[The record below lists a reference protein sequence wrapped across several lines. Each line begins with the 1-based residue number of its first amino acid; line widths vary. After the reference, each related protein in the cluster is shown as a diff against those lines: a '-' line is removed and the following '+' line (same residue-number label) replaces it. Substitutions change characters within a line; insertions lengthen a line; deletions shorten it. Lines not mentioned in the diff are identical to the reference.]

1 MHFKSLKAS
10 VLLLSVLLS
19 SFLISTSVAD
29 SNGNTPN
36 FRAQFEVLSHKL
48 YISIPPSVY
57 NYFGNLTH
65 KINSDADYA
74 HLITPQAVEPIAEC
88 ILNKTSYLPNRN
100 EQFADAVLSLVHE
113 IPYKVTDAAY
123 PVETLVQNSAD
134 CVGLSLLAAS
144 IMKAGGLDVV
154 LIHYVGI
161 DPGHMN
167 VGVYLPY
174 SPAYHTLLMTPT
186 SFEYNNKT
194 YWTAEAT
201 AKMDWKVGDQS
212 DSVANAQAEIISLGN
227 TAGDSSLARVSA
239 GLDYPL
245 VSSSISLNLS
255 QQPLINQNNSRALVI
270 SGLISPAQPDKNI
283 TFYIYHNGACIDCS
297 GNFTNSYGGF
307 LWLWNFTQTGTYY
320 VTASW
325 SGDSKYAG
333 ADSETFA
340 VFVGPEFLVQFQTP
354 EYNYI
359 FGHDGLANYELRP
372 YLGVNDF
379 LSIPL
384 GTNVSFSYDF
394 MILPTGHE
402 PSNVQTQTVTVPA
415 REISMR
421 GAGRQNHSLLI
432 PERTFVVPAN
442 VPQGL
447 EPLSLPDD
455 FNQTINNQFCL
466 TLQSNSSDNY
476 SLSFQGLSGYD
487 LTNILDNQ
495 GNTVFVNATDHL
507 IENTWYSIS
516 SVISMN
522 GIATKLEDANG
533 TVIASKAT
541 SYDAGN
547 NSMILLIANNVD
559 NAVSFKDLNIQTLNT
574 PIQAT
579 ESSPKPTINHDEIT
593 FYIILTLLLA
603 GIIAIAAAFYLK
615 KTKLLKQERLDGN

>member
-1 MHFKSLKAS
+1 MNFKSLNAS
-10 VLLLSVLLS
+10 VLLLIILLS
-19 SFLISTSVAD
+19 SFLISGTVAD
-29 SNGNTPN
+29 SNSNTSN
-36 FRAQFEVLSHKL
+36 FQAQFEVLSHKL
-48 YISIPPSVY
+48 YVSIPPSVY

-65 KINSDADYA
+65 EINSDADYA
-74 HLITPQAVEPIAEC
+74 KLITPQSVEPIAEC
-88 ILNKTSYLPNRN
+88 ILNKTSYLPNRD

-113 IPYKVTDAAY
+113 IPYKVTDAKY

-174 SPAYHTLLMTPT
+174 TPAYHTLLMTPT
-186 SFEYNNKT
+186 SFEYNNRT

-212 DSVANAQAEIISLGN
+212 DSVANAQAEIIPLEN
-227 TAGDSSLARVSA
+227 TENNSPLARVSA
-239 GLDYPL
+239 RLDYPL
-245 VSSSISLNLS
+245 VSSSVSLTLS
-255 QQPLINQNNSRALVI
+255 QQPLVDQNNFRALVI
-270 SGLISPAQPDKNI
+270 SGYLLPAEPNKNI
-283 TFYIYHNGACIDCS
+283 TFYIYHNGDCIDCS
-297 GNFTNSYGGF
+297 ENFTDSYGGF
-307 LWLWNFTQTGTYY
+307 LGLWNLTQTGTYY

-325 SGDSKYAG
+325 CGDSKYAG
-333 ADSETFA
+333 ADSETLA
-340 VFVGPEFLVQFQTP
+340 VFVGPELLIQFQTP

-372 YLGVNDF
+372 YMGINDF

-384 GTNVSFSYDF
+384 GTNVSLSYDF

-402 PSNVQTQTVTVPA
+402 PSNVQTQTVTIPE
-415 REISMR
+415 RELSMR
-421 GAGRQNHSLLI
+421 GAGRQSHSQLI
-432 PERTFVVPAN
+432 PERTFVVPTN

-466 TLQSNSSDNY
+466 ILQSNSADNY
-476 SLSFQGLSGYD
+476 SLNFQGLSGYD
-487 LTNILDNQ
+487 LTNMLENQ
-495 GNTVFVNATDHL
+495 GNTVFVNATDYL
-507 IENTWYSIS
+507 IENTWYRIS

-522 GIATKLEDANG
+522 AMATKLEDANG
-533 TVIASKAT
+533 TVIANKAI

-547 NSMILLIANNVD
+547 TSLVLLIANNVD

-574 PIQAT
+574 PIQT
-579 ESSPKPTINHDEIT
+579 PESSPKPIIIHDEIT
-593 FYIILTLLLA
+593 FSIIITLLLA
-603 GIIAIAAAFYLK
+603 GTLAVAAAFYVK
-615 KTKLLKQERLDGN
+615 KTKLLKRKD

>member
-10 VLLLSVLLS
+10 VLLLSILLS
-19 SFLISTSVAD
+19 SFLISTSFAE
-29 SNGNTPN
+29 SNSNAPN
-36 FRAQFEVLSHKL
+36 FQAQFQVLSHKL
-48 YISIPPSVY
+48 YVSVPPSVCD
-57 NYFGNLTH
+57 YFGNLTH
-65 KINSDADYA
+65 KINNDADYA
-74 HLITPQAVEPIAEC
+74 KLITPRAVEPIAEC
-88 ILNKTSYLPNRN
+88 ILNKTSYLPNHD
-100 EQFADAVLSLVHE
+100 EQFADAVLSLVHQ
-113 IPYKVTDAAY
+113 IPYKVTDAKY

-134 CVGLSLLAAS
+134 CVGLSLLAAA

-167 VGVYLPY
+167 IGVYLPY
-174 SPAYHTLLMTPT
+174 TPAYHTLLMTPT

-212 DSVANAQAEIISLGN
+212 DSVANAHAEIIPLGN
-227 TAGDSSLARVSA
+227 IGSVSPLAMVSA
-239 GLDYPL
+239 RLDFPL
-245 VSSSISLNLS
+245 GYSSVSIALSEQSL
-255 QQPLINQNNSRALVI
+255 ITQNTTRALVV
-270 SGLISPAQPDKNI
+270 SGLLLPAEPDKNI
-283 TFYIYHNGACIDCS
+283 TFFIYHNGACIDCS
-297 GNFTNSYGGF
+297 GNFTDGDGRF
-307 LWLWNFTQTGTYY
+307 LWLWNFSQTGTYY
-320 VTASW
+320 LIASW
-325 SGDSKYAG
+325 CGDSKYAG
-333 ADSETFA
+333 SDSETLV

-354 EYNYI
+354 QYNYI
-359 FGHDGLANYELRP
+359 FGHYGLANYELRP
-372 YLGVNDF
+372 YIGINDF

-394 MILPTGHE
+394 MILPTGHA
-402 PSNVQTQTVTVPA
+402 PSNVQTKTITVPA
-415 REISMR
+415 RELSLR
-421 GAGRQNHSLLI
+421 GAGRQNHSQLI
-432 PERTFVVPAN
+432 PEKTFVVPTN

-466 TLQSNSSDNY
+466 TLQSNSADNY
-476 SLSFQGLSGYD
+476 SLNFQGLSGYD

-507 IENTWYSIS
+507 IENTWYRIS

-522 GIATKLEDANG
+522 AMATKLEDANG

-593 FYIILTLLLA
+593 FYIILTLFLA
-603 GIIAIAAAFYLK
+603 STIAIAAAFYLK

>member
-1 MHFKSLKAS
+1 MNFKSLKAS
-10 VLLLSVLLS
+10 VLLLTILLS
-19 SFLISTSVAD
+19 SLLISTSFAD
-29 SNGNTPN
+29 SNNNTPN
-36 FRAQFEVLSHKL
+36 IQAQFDVLSHKL
-48 YISIPPSVY
+48 YVSIPPSVY

-65 KINSDADYA
+65 EINSDADYA
-74 HLITPQAVEPIAEC
+74 KLITPQSVEPIAEC
-88 ILNKTSYLPNRN
+88 ILNKTAYLPNHD

-167 VGVYLPY
+167 VGVYLP
-174 SPAYHTLLMTPT
+174 STPAYHTLLMTPT

-212 DSVANAQAEIISLGN
+212 DTVANAQAEIIPLAN
-227 TAGDSSLARVSA
+227 TENNSPLARVSA
-239 GLDYPL
+239 RLDYPL
-245 VSSSISLNLS
+245 ASSSVSLTLS
-255 QQPLINQNNSRALVI
+255 QQPLVDQNNSRALVI
-270 SGLISPAQPDKNI
+270 SGDLLPAEPNKYI
-283 TFYIYHNGACIDCS
+283 TFYIYHNGACINCS
-297 GNFTNSYGGF
+297 ENFTDSYGGF
-307 LWLWNFTQTGTYY
+307 LGLWNLTQTGTYY

-325 SGDSKYAG
+325 CGDSKYAG
-333 ADSETFA
+333 ADSETLA

-359 FGHDGLANYELRP
+359 FGHDGLANYEIRP
-372 YLGVNDF
+372 YIGVNDF
-379 LSIPL
+379 LSVPL

-394 MILPTGHE
+394 IILPTGHE
-402 PSNVQTQTVTVPA
+402 PSNVQAQTVTIPG

-421 GAGRQNHSLLI
+421 GTGRQSHSQLM
-432 PERTFVVPAN
+432 PERTFVVPMS

-466 TLQSNSSDNY
+466 TLQSNSADNY
-476 SLSFQGLSGYD
+476 SLGFQGLSGYD
-487 LTNILDNQ
+487 LANMLDNQ

-507 IENTWYSIS
+507 TENTWYSIS
-516 SVISMN
+516 SVITMN

-533 TVIASKAT
+533 TVIANKAT
-541 SYDAGN
+541 SHDAGN
-547 NSMILLIANNVD
+547 NSMVLLIANNVD

-574 PIQAT
+574 PNQAT
-579 ESSPKPTINHDEIT
+579 ESSSKLTINHGEIT
-593 FYIILTLLLA
+593 FYIILTLLL
-603 GIIAIAAAFYLK
+603 
-615 KTKLLKQERLDGN
+615 RVVP

>member
-1 MHFKSLKAS
+1 MNFKSLKAS
-10 VLLLSVLLS
+10 VLLLTILLS
-19 SFLISTSVAD
+19 SFLISTSFAD
-29 SNGNTPN
+29 SNSNTPN
-36 FRAQFEVLSHKL
+36 FQAQFEVLSHKL
-48 YISIPPSVY
+48 YVSILPSVY

-65 KINSDADYA
+65 EINSDADYA
-74 HLITPQAVEPIAEC
+74 KLITPQSVEPIAEC
-88 ILNKTSYLPNRN
+88 ILNKTAYLPNHD

-167 VGVYLPY
+167 VGVYLQY
-174 SPAYHTLLMTPT
+174 TPAYHTLLMTPK

-212 DSVANAQAEIISLGN
+212 DTVANAQAEIIPLAN
-227 TAGDSSLARVSA
+227 TENNSPLARVSA
-239 GLDYPL
+239 RLDYPL
-245 VSSSISLNLS
+245 VSSSVSLTLS
-255 QQPLINQNNSRALVI
+255 QQPLVDQNNSRALVI
-270 SGLISPAQPDKNI
+270 SGYLLPAEPNKDI

-297 GNFTNSYGGF
+297 ENFTDSYGGF
-307 LWLWNFTQTGTYY
+307 FGLWNLTQTGTYY

-325 SGDSKYAG
+325 CGDSKYAG
-333 ADSETFA
+333 ADSETLA

-372 YLGVNDF
+372 YLGINDF
-379 LSIPL
+379 LSIHL

-394 MILPTGHE
+394 MVLPTGHE
-402 PSNVQTQTVTVPA
+402 PSNVQTQTITVPA
-415 REISMR
+415 RELSMR
-421 GAGRQNHSLLI
+421 GAGRQSHSQLI
-432 PERTFVVPAN
+432 PERTFVVPTS

-466 TLQSNSSDNY
+466 TLQSNSADNY
-476 SLSFQGLSGYD
+476 SLNFQGLSGYD
-487 LTNILDNQ
+487 LANMLNNQ
-495 GNTVFVNATDHL
+495 GNTVFVNVTDNL
-507 IENTWYSIS
+507 IENTWYRIS

-522 GIATKLEDANG
+522 AMATKLEDANG
-533 TVIASKAT
+533 TVISSKAT
-541 SYDAGN
+541 SYAAGN
-547 NSMILLIANNVD
+547 TSMILLIANNVD

-574 PIQAT
+574 PIQT
-579 ESSPKPTINHDEIT
+579 PESSPKPTINQDEIT
-593 FYIILTLLLA
+593 FYIIIMLLLA
-603 GIIAIAAAFYLK
+603 GTLAVAAAFYVK
-615 KTKLLKQERLDGN
+615 KPKLLKRKD

>member
-1 MHFKSLKAS
+1 MHSKSLKAS
-10 VLLLSVLLS
+10 VLLLIVLLS

-29 SNGNTPN
+29 SNSDTPN
-36 FRAQFEVLSHKL
+36 FQAQFEVLSHVL

-57 NYFGNLTH
+57 DYYGNLTH
-65 KINSDADYA
+65 EINNDADYA
-74 HLITPQAVEPIAEC
+74 KLITPQAVEAIAESL
-88 ILNKTSYLPNRN
+88 LNKTSYLPNHD

-113 IPYKVTDAAY
+113 IPYKVTDAKY

-134 CVGLSLLAAS
+134 CVGLSILAAS

-174 SPAYHTLLMTPT
+174 TPAYHTLLMTPT
-186 SFEYNNKT
+186 SFQYNNKT

-212 DSVANAQAEIISLGN
+212 DSVANAQAEIIPLGN
-227 TAGDSSLARVSA
+227 TADDSSLARVSA
-239 GLDYPL
+239 RLDYPL

-255 QQPLINQNNSRALVI
+255 QQPLINQNNSRALLI
-270 SGLISPAQPDKNI
+270 SGLLSPPQPDKNI

-297 GNFTNSYGGF
+297 GNFTDCDGRF

-325 SGDSKYAG
+325 CGDSKYVG
-333 ADSETFA
+333 ADSETLT

-372 YLGVNDF
+372 FLGVNDF
-379 LSIPL
+379 LTIPL

-402 PSNVQTQTVTVPA
+402 PSNVQTQTITVSA
-415 REISMR
+415 REVSIGGSS
-421 GAGRQNHSLLI
+421 RQNHSLLI
-432 PERTFVVPAN
+432 PERTFVVPVN
-442 VPQGL
+442 VPRGL

-466 TLQSNSSDNY
+466 TLQSSSADNY
-476 SLSFQGLSGYD
+476 SLNFQGLSGND
-487 LTNILDNQ
+487 LTNMLGNQ
-495 GNTVFVNATDHL
+495 GNTVFVNATDKVT
-507 IENTWYSIS
+507 ENSWYKIL

-522 GIATKLEDANG
+522 GITTKLEDANG
-533 TVIASKAT
+533 TVIASSLP
-541 SYDAGN
+541 SYVAGN
-547 NSMILLIANNVD
+547 NTVVLLIANNVD
-559 NAVSFKDLNIQTLNT
+559 NAVAFKELNIQTINT
-574 PIQAT
+574 PIQLT
-579 ESSPKPTINHDEIT
+579 ENGPKPTSNFDET
-593 FYIILTLLLA
+593 PLYIIITLLLA
-603 GIIAIAAAFYLK
+603 GTVVIAAAFYMK
-615 KTKLLKQERLDGN
+615 KTKLFSEKIRW